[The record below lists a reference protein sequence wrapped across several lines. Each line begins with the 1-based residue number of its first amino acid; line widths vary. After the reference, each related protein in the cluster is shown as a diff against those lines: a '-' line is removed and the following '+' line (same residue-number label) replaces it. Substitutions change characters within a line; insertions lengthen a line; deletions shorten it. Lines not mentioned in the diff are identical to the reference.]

1 MDASKKNFVATRILV
16 FDFELFRGGRCALV
30 PRFALHLLSLCAKV
44 KSLFLSIGPGG
55 WARPSGLL
63 RSVRVEACGSL
74 PNGHDVGRG
83 AGMAM
88 DKCCWIEENEV

>member
-1 MDASKKNFVATRILV
+1 M
-16 FDFELFRGGRCALV
+16 
-30 PRFALHLLSLCAKV
+30 PRFALRLLSLCAKV
-44 KSLFLSIGPGG
+44 KSLFLSIGLGG

-63 RSVRVEACGSL
+63 SSVCVEACGSL